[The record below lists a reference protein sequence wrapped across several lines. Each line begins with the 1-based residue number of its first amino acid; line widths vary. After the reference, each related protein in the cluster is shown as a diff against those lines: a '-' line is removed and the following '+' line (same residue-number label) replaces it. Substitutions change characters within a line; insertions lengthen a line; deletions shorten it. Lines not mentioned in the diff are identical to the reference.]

1 MTNVKRTNL
10 EVVGGLL
17 LSVSCVTVTCWLMRN
32 NTTNAVKKAC
42 AEKDKE
48 HAEDLH
54 RFEEQRQKE
63 IQMYSSIIEKYHSII
78 EELANNK
85 EKV

>member
-10 EVVGGLL
+10 EVVGGLIL
-17 LSVSCVTVTCWLMRN
+17 LAGGYTIHWWQTRN
-32 NTTNAVKKAC
+32 DTPNAVKAAK

-48 HAEDLH
+48 HAEDL
-54 RFEEQRQKE
+54 RRVEEQRKKE
-63 IQMYSSIIEKYHSII
+63 FQMFRSIVDYFV
-78 EELANNK
+78 NNK

>member
-10 EVVGGLL
+10 EVVGGLI
-17 LSVSCVTVTCWLMRN
+17 LSASCVIVTCWLMRN
-32 NTTNAVKKAC
+32 NTANEVKKAR

-48 HAEDLH
+48 HAEEL
-54 RFEEQRQKE
+54 RKFEEQRQKE
-63 IQMYSSIIEKYHSII
+63 IQMSRSIIES
-78 EELANNK
+78 LVNNM